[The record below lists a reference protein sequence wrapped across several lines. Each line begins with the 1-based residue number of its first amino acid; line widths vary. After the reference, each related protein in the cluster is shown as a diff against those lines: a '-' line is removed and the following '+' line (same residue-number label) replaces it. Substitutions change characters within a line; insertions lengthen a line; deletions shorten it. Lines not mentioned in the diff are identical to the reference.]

1 MLNAANQQLPWVS
14 EVSKENLQ
22 FNVKT
27 KEKEKKVKIESS
39 SHCSQTS
46 TATKEIVNTNP
57 NLLSLVST
65 QISHQKTNAL
75 AIELNRLKKKY
86 ETYTSHKDCLS
97 QCINIKLVPKDL
109 ELAFELTTGNYD
121 QSFIDTLLVL
131 QTKSFFFEFNGIC
144 SIPLF

>member
-1 MLNAANQQLPWVS
+1 MLNAVNQQLPWVL

-75 AIELNRLKKKY
+75 AIKLNRLKKK
-86 ETYTSHKDCLS
+86 
-97 QCINIKLVPKDL
+97 
-109 ELAFELTTGNYD
+109 
-121 QSFIDTLLVL
+121 
-131 QTKSFFFEFNGIC
+131 
-144 SIPLF
+144 